1 MIVADL
7 SDLRAEAL
15 ALLVRLAADSPRVSN
30 VDDVNAVVDHQNDDG
45 ARATFVDALI
55 VLKSHLLEEFLL
67 CFLGRVLDGKRN
79 VGGEVG

>member
-1 MIVADL
+1 MAYL

-30 VDDVNAVVDHQNDDG
+30 VDDVDKVVNHQNYDC
-45 ARATFVDALI
+45 ARATFVHALI

-67 CFLGRVLDGKRN
+67 CLFGRVLNG
-79 VGGEVG
+79 